1 MSGFSELLNANTIFL
16 DVSARNVE
24 DLFAMAGK
32 HFEGITKI
40 PAAQIGQCLL
50 DREKL
55 GSTGLGV
62 GVAIPHGRVKGLKV
76 PLAGF
81 YQLSKS
87 IDFKAPDQE
96 PVDVAIILL
105 VPEQATQ
112 KHLDLLSDIA
122 QLLSDGTR
130 RDILRQE
137 KDPQKLLATLTGQ
150 TV

>member
-1 MSGFSELLNANTIFL
+1 MSGFSELLNVNTIFL
-16 DVSARNVE
+16 DVSVTNVE
-24 DLFAMAGK
+24 DLFAIAGK
-32 HFEGITKI
+32 QFETIIKI
-40 PAAQIGQCLL
+40 PAAQISQCLL

-62 GVAIPHGRVKGLKV
+62 GVAIPHGRLKGLKT
-76 PLAGF
+76 PLVGF
-81 YQLSKS
+81 YQLSKG
-87 IDFKAPDQE
+87 IDFNAPDQE

-122 QLLSDGTR
+122 QLLSDGSR

-137 KDPQKLLATLTGQ
+137 KNPQTLLATLTGQ
-150 TV
+150 TA

>member
-1 MSGFSELLNANTIFL
+1 MSGFSELLNVNTIFL
-16 DVSARNVE
+16 DVSVRNVE
-24 DLFAMAGK
+24 DLFAIAGK
-32 HFEGITKI
+32 HFESITQI

-87 IDFKAPDQE
+87 IDFKAPDHE

-122 QLLSDGTR
+122 QLLSDGSR

>member
-1 MSGFSELLNANTIFL
+1 
-16 DVSARNVE
+16 
-24 DLFAMAGK
+24 MAGK
-32 HFEGITKI
+32 HFESITQI
-40 PAAQIGQCLL
+40 PAVQIGQCLL

-122 QLLSDGTR
+122 QLLSDGAR
-130 RDILRQE
+130 RDILRSE
-137 KDPQKLLATLTGQ
+137 KDPHKLLATLTGQ
-150 TV
+150 TA